1 MENESNDF
9 KSTQALKDAFVKE
22 VGCSWELVAKE
33 IPQYTDITS
42 LKKKYK
48 VTRGKALPPDFKVL
62 MECNCF

>member
-22 VGCSWELVAKE
+22 VGCSWELAAEE
-33 IPQYTDITS
+33 IPQYTDITT

-48 VTRGKALPPDFKVL
+48 VTQGKALPPDFKVL
-62 MECNCF
+62 MEC